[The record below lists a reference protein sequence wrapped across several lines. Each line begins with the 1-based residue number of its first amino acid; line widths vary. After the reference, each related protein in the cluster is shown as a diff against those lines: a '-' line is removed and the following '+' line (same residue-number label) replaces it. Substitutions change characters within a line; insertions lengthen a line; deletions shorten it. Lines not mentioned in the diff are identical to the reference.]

1 MMPDVSP
8 YLNLPLRTIE
18 QARLDRYLSD
28 PDWGHDNGFRHSE
41 LLWNARC
48 ARWDCITRPQRLA
61 HKYALI
67 DPSDYGPDEVA
78 RRAKYQLKE
87 MGEIN
92 D

>member
-1 MMPDVSP
+1 MADVSP

-18 QARLDRYLSD
+18 QATLDRYLSD
-28 PDWGHDNGFRHSE
+28 PDWGCRNGLRLYE

-48 ARWDCITRPQRLA
+48 AANDYRTMPQRFA

-67 DPSDYGPDEVA
+67 DPSDYGPDEAA
-78 RRAKYQLKE
+78 RRAQYQLKE
-87 MGEIN
+87 MGKMN